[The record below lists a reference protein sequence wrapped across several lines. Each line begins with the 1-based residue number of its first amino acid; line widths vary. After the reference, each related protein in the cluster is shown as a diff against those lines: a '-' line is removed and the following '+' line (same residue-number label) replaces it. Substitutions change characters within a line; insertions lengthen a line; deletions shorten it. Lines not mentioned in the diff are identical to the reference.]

1 MRVRASVRA
10 RARVEAGARV
20 RVGGRVRVRV
30 RVEVGR
36 PEVKVLHAS
45 VARAGVVGSRVLP
58 PLANVHPAVHRV
70 ARLASA
76 LGAVRVLERRVDS
89 GEGGGTQPTALRVH
103 QLAHSVD
110 EVATGQ
116 G

>member
-1 MRVRASVRA
+1 MR
-10 RARVEAGARV
+10 
-20 RVGGRVRVRV
+20 GRVRVRV
-30 RVEVGR
+30 RVEVVR

-45 VARAGVVGSRVLP
+45 VARAGVIGSRVLP
-58 PLANVHPAVHRV
+58 PLADINPAVHRV

-76 LGAVRVLERRVDS
+76 LGAVRVLQRRVDS
-89 GEGGGTQPTALRVH
+89 GEGGGTQPTALGVH
-103 QLAHSVD
+103 QLAHGVD